1 MNHVT
6 RCPNCRT
13 AFKVSEDQLAAHGG
27 KVRCGKCAFVFNA
40 RACIE
45 TPVLE
50 ETPPPAPVS
59 PPKME
64 IVPPATAHR
73 VPKPLAPAVAPAP
86 AAPPEPPPPPVEAPN
101 DTPVA
106 APAETSVADLVIAA
120 RKARQAARAVAQSA
134 SANAAQP
141 APEPMPEPEAVVT
154 PEPEAEPEPIEE
166 TREVRPKSVA
176 QKQADKRDQE
186 ALRAALKETPLTLN
200 SVYRPIRTAEDEAL
214 LAPPPP
220 PSRWRWLLLPLT
232 LLLLLGLVGQVGLR
246 YRSTLATD
254 FPWLREPLVHACLY
268 AGCEMPLPRNA
279 ELLRS
284 DYSELTYVPDHG
296 NLIQLAASVRN
307 LAPYA
312 QALPV
317 LELTLTDD
325 AEHVVAKKRFTP
337 AQYLAADDKK
347 RTDLAP
353 NDELRA
359 FLQLDVGELSSTG
372 YSLYWFYP

>member
-50 ETPPPAPVS
+50 QVPPPPAAPQPPPPLAIEPPPAPAPVA
-59 PPKME
+59 
-64 IVPPATAHR
+64 VPT
-73 VPKPLAPAVAPAP
+73 VAP
-86 AAPPEPPPPPVEAPN
+86 EAP
-101 DTPVA
+101 TPA
-106 APAETSVADLVIAA
+106 SDGGGEFSPTPPDASVADMVIAA
-120 RKARQAARAVAQSA
+120 RKARQAARAMAQGTTT
-134 SANAAQP
+134 AAPPPAAEAEAPQP
-141 APEPMPEPEAVVT
+141 APEPP
-154 PEPEAEPEPIEE
+154 AEVAPEPIPA
-166 TREVRPKSVA
+166 PKPRSVA

-186 ALRAALKETPLTLN
+186 ALKAALNETPLTLN

-220 PSRWRWLLLPLT
+220 PSRWRLLWPPLT
-232 LLLLLGLVGQVGLR
+232 LLLLLALLAQTGLR
-246 YRSTLATD
+246 YRNTLATD
-254 FPWLREPLVHACLY
+254 FPWLRAPLVQACDY
-268 AGCEMPLPRNA
+268 VGCSMPLPRNA
-279 ELLRS
+279 TLLRS

-296 NLIQLAASVRN
+296 NLIQLSASVRN
-307 LAPYA
+307 LAPYT
-312 QALPV
+312 QALPT

-325 AEHVVAKKRFTP
+325 AEQVVAKKRFTP
-337 AQYLAADDKK
+337 AQYLAPDDKQ
-347 RTDLAP
+347 RTELPP

-359 FLQLDVGELSSTG
+359 FLQLDIGELSSTG